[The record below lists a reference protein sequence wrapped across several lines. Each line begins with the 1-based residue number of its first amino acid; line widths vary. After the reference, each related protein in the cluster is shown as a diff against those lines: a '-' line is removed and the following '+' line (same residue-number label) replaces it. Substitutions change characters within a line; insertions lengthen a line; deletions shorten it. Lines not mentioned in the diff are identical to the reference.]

1 MAKPN
6 LFDTA
11 DAAVQRN
18 MINDVIAMAKQE
30 CHTVI
35 DDAAAARI
43 ARRILAGKRTRDAL
57 YRVSTA
63 RMCKLV
69 R

>member
-11 DAAVQRN
+11 APEVQRN
-18 MINDVIAMAKQE
+18 MINDVIAMAEQE
-30 CHTVI
+30 CHTEI
-35 DDAAAARI
+35 DAEAAVRI
-43 ARRILAGKRTRDAL
+43 ARRVLAGKRTRDAL

>member
-11 DAAVQRN
+11 SPAVQRN
-18 MINDVIAMAKQE
+18 MVNDVIAMAERE
-30 CHTVI
+30 CRTTI
-35 DDAAAARI
+35 DAEAAERI
-43 ARRILAGKRTRDAL
+43 ARRILTGARTRDAL